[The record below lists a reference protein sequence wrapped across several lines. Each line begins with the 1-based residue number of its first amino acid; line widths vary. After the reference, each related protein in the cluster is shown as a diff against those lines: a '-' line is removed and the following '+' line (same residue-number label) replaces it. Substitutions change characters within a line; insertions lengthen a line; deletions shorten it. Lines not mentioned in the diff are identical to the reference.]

1 MSQDPTSQ
9 GNQGQSDYVPGQY
22 SNPSQ
27 YGASADHSAG
37 SYSAEQNPGGYSQ
50 PGAGRDA
57 YQQPGYYQQ
66 QGYANPA
73 PGAISADAYQ
83 LQPQKTSG
91 LAIASLVLSILGF
104 LGSWFVLGGLFAL
117 IGLVLGIIAL
127 VQTRKGAGGKGM
139 AIASVIL
146 SSLSMLIAIGMSII
160 FFMAGARVVEPCSH
174 LVNNE
179 VLFERCVEE
188 QTNSLLLENS

>member
-50 PGAGRDA
+50 PGAGQDA

-127 VQTRKGAGGKGM
+127 VKTRKGAGGKGM
-139 AIASVIL
+139 AIAGVVL
-146 SSLSMLIAIGMSII
+146 SSISLLIAIAVFLIGI
-160 FFMAGARVVEPCSH
+160 FFVGQMMESCGH

-179 VLFERCVEE
+179 VLFERCVEG
-188 QTNSLLLENS
+188 QTSSLMMENS